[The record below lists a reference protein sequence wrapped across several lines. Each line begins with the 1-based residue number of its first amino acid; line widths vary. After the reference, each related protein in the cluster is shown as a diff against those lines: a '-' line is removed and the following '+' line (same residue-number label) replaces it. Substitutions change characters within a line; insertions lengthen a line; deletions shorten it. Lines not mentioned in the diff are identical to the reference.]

1 MAKLNA
7 KLYIKAV
14 GEAAVPC
21 NLYSTTEEVGGE
33 YVTVTAS
40 NIKAYA
46 KLGGTSDA
54 FCTQG
59 RVKKGTNTYAILS
72 QIKPPYTEQS
82 WTTPGTYTWTC
93 PKGVTRIKAAVCG
106 GGGGA
111 CYIGED
117 DNDDHYYKAPTG
129 GVSSFD
135 SLISATGGSGGYVAM
150 YVSARWTDK
159 NRVFNGSYGGA
170 GGLPNGNAGS
180 LVYSWTHQGSSI
192 QSTGGA
198 GFFLSFDKINNQ
210 NGYGHGGYAKTY
222 ESNDTSYNYI
232 GNAGGGSG
240 GYNTGYVDVIEGKTY
255 SVTVGNAASNSCPY
269 WEGGARTDYP
279 ANSGFVLI
287 AFGGDI

>member
-1 MAKLNA
+1 MALLNA
-7 KLYIKAV
+7 KLYVKRN

-72 QIKPPYTEQS
+72 QAKPPYTEMS
-82 WTTPGTYTWTC
+82 WTTPGTHTWTC
-93 PKGVTRIKAAVCG
+93 PKGVTRIKIAVCG

-117 DNDDHYYKAPTG
+117 DNDDHYYTAPTG
-129 GVSSFD
+129 GASSFG
-135 SLISATGGSGGYVAM
+135 SLISAEGGRGGYVAM
-150 YVSARWTDK
+150 YVSANWTDK
-159 NRVFNGSYGGA
+159 NRVFAGSHGGD
-170 GGLPNGNAGS
+170 GGSPNGNAGT
-180 LVYSWTHQGSSI
+180 LVYSWNANVSI

-198 GFFLSFDKINNQ
+198 GFSLSFDKINNQ
-210 NGYGHGGYAKTY
+210 NDYGNGGYAKTY
-222 ESNDTSYNYI
+222 SSDKSYNYI

-240 GYNTGYVDVIEGKTY
+240 GYNTGYVDVIAGETY
-255 SVTVGNAASNSCPY
+255 SVTVGNAASNACPY

-279 ANSGFVLI
+279 AKSGFVLI